1 MFLQT
6 CMIFVEC
13 KERHSE
19 GQKKK
24 RFIGKQGHH
33 DVMSWFCCTTRPIK
47 VISWLLCHH

>member
-24 RFIGKQGHH
+24 ERFIGKQGHH
-33 DVMSWFCCTTRPIK
+33 DVMSWFCCTTRPI
-47 VISWLLCHH
+47 